1 MYNQFMNKA
10 LKSGMVLAIILG
22 MSLFLRVFL
31 WDFVPARLTVD
42 EMSIGYNAYSILE
55 TGKDEW
61 GRKFPLVFEAF
72 GDFKLPLYIYL
83 SIPFIAGMG
92 LTMTSVKMVS
102 LLSGLVFVVSVY
114 VISNQLFK
122 EKRIAWITAL
132 LAGISPWAV
141 HLSRQGLESNLAL
154 ALFSVGLAV
163 FLYSLSNKKKKWL
176 MVVSGVLLGLTFYAY
191 VAYRLI
197 VVLVVGLMVLYFWK
211 NNKGVVRKFLIG
223 FIISILPLLP
233 SIFSDSGIA
242 RVKHVSIF
250 TDPGIVSSVNENRS
264 FCFLVNPKLDT
275 VCKVLF
281 NKPQEILDRFV
292 KNYVSFLSPEFLF
305 LTGDLNE
312 YLGTPGYGEYFW
324 FMLVFLLAGVF
335 EWVKK
340 KDSKYKL
347 VLGIGLVAPVAG
359 AIAGSAQIVRGSMLL
374 LPLTLILGYGIS
386 VMVEKVKKLKRSNA
400 YLSLGVLV
408 MGFFV
413 MVYYVNYFV
422 IYPTKFDNAAYQMPL
437 QVTEYLK
444 ENGDEF
450 DLVYISDYFSDAH
463 MAVAYFL
470 RLDPTW
476 YRQNVVRPKGDSF
489 GFSHP
494 VSMGKYVFGAESFDK
509 IFCENLDVN
518 GVYIASQAY
527 KGYFDEEYR
536 NYSGVHTQAKIITFS
551 GMKEYMERKSIDVLD
566 KCSPIS
572 LD

>member
-1 MYNQFMNKA
+1 MQKFF
-10 LKSGMVLAIILG
+10 KSYLPLLLILVVA
-22 MSLFLRVFL
+22 LFLRVFM

-83 SIPFIAGMG
+83 SIPFIASMG
-92 LTMTSVKMVS
+92 LTMTSVKVVS

-114 VISNQLFK
+114 FLAYLLFGK
-122 EKRIAWITAL
+122 KRVAGITAL
-132 LAGISPWAV
+132 LASISPWAV

-154 ALFSVGLAV
+154 ALFSAGLAV
-163 FLYSLSNKKKKWL
+163 FLYSLSNKKRGCL
-176 MVVSGVLLGLTFYAY
+176 ALISGVLLGLTFYAY

-197 VVLVVGLMVLYFWK
+197 VTLVVGLMVLYFWK
-211 NNKGVVRKFLIG
+211 NNKGIIKKFLIG

-264 FCFLVNPKLDT
+264 FCFLVNPRLNM
-275 VCKVLF
+275 VCKILF

-312 YLGTPGYGEYFW
+312 YLGSPGYGEYFW
-324 FMLVFLLAGVF
+324 FMLVFLLVGVF

-340 KDSKYKL
+340 KDTKHKL
-347 VLGIGLVAPVAG
+347 ILGVGLVAPVAG
-359 AIAGSAQIVRGSMLL
+359 SIAGSAQMVRGSMLL
-374 LPLTLILGYGIS
+374 LPLTLILGYG
-386 VMVEKVKKLKRSNA
+386 VDAMMEKIKKLKGSWVYFSA
-400 YLSLGVLV
+400 GLMA

-422 IYPTKFDNAAYQMPL
+422 IYPTKYDNAAYQMPL
-437 QVTEYLK
+437 QVTDYLK
-444 ENGDEF
+444 ENESEF
-450 DLVYISDYFSDAH
+450 DLVYINDYFSDAH

-470 RLDPTW
+470 QIDPAW
-476 YRQNVVRPKGDSF
+476 YQQNVVRPQGDSF

-494 VSMGKYVFGAESFDK
+494 TSLGKYVFGADSFDK
-509 IFCENLDVN
+509 IFCENLDVH

-551 GMKEYMERKSIDVLD
+551 RMKEYMKSKNIDIAK
-566 KCSPIS
+566 KCSTELI
-572 LD
+572 D

>member
-1 MYNQFMNKA
+1 MNKA
-10 LKSGMVLAIILG
+10 LRSGLMLAIILG
-22 MSLFLRVFL
+22 LSLFLRVFL

-102 LLSGLVFVVSVY
+102 LISGLVFVISVY
-114 VISNQLFK
+114 VISNQLFSK
-122 EKRIAWITAL
+122 KRIAWIAGL

-154 ALFSVGLAV
+154 ALFSAGLAV
-163 FLYSLSNKKKKWL
+163 FLCSLSNKKKKWL
-176 MVVSGVLLGLTFYAY
+176 MIVSGILLGLTFYAY
-191 VAYRLI
+191 VAYRMM
-197 VVLVVGLMVLYFWK
+197 VTLVVGLMVLYFWK
-211 NNKGVVRKFLIG
+211 NNKEIMRKFLVG
-223 FIISILPLLP
+223 FVISILPLLP

-242 RVKHVSIF
+242 RAKHVSIF

-264 FCFLVNPKLDT
+264 FCYLVNPKLTT
-275 VCKVLF
+275 VCRVLF

-305 LTGDLNE
+305 LTGDINE
-312 YLGTPGYGEYFW
+312 YLGSPGYGEYFW
-324 FMLVFLLAGVF
+324 FMLVFLLVGVF

-340 KDSKYKL
+340 RDSKYKFI
-347 VLGIGLVAPVAG
+347 LGVGLVAPVAG
-359 AIAGSAQIVRGSMLL
+359 AIAGSAQMVRGSMLL
-374 LPLTLILGYGIS
+374 LPLTLILGYGVNVVI
-386 VMVEKVKKLKRSNA
+386 EKVKKLKGSFVCFSVGLMA
-400 YLSLGVLV
+400 

-422 IYPTKFDNAAYQMPL
+422 IYPTKYDSAAYQMPL

-444 ENGDEF
+444 ENEGEF
-450 DLVYISDYFSDAH
+450 DLVYINDYFSDAH

-470 RLDPTW
+470 KLNPTW
-476 YRQNVVRPKGDSF
+476 YQQNVVRPGGDNF

-494 VSMGKYVFGAESFDK
+494 VSMGKYVFGAEDFDE
-509 IFCENLDVN
+509 IFCDNLDVN

-527 KGYFDEEYR
+527 RGYFDEEFR
-536 NYSGVHTQAKIITFS
+536 NYSGVHTQVKIITFS
-551 GMKEYMERKSIDVLD
+551 GMKEYMKKKNIDILD
-566 KCSPIS
+566 KCSSIS